1 MARQRAKNNKKTLKE
16 VKKRLKKQIGGTG
29 PLGGR
34 GRELPPK
41 EFEDAGV
48 PRKLPP
54 TATPMPTPKPTVNLP
69 TDVEVQDTPD
79 APQKQQQQTESQQR
93 EAEKRKAEQDR
104 KRAEEARQ
112 KAIEEA
118 AKKAAQEAADRASD
132 DIDIDGPFQ
141 IGEERIFGNRIFVW
155 NGTTFVDTGRTVDEG
170 DDGDEG
176 SAGDEGDDGD
186 DGDDDD
192 GNAGGA
198 GGAGGGAGEQT
209 PTDPDALRK
218 QIEDAAKGIV
228 PESIKAPDAVKVDVG
243 KDVTAETI
251 DTARVIDDE
260 DIAKITAPTN
270 EQVSK
275 ITNVVTADIPE
286 EAKVNQI
293 KEIYRVPEN
302 VAIQIARGEVKPE
315 SLSDAAEVER
325 VKAIEAAEVQIKEG
339 AVSKRITGIL
349 TPESKAQAAKNAG
362 TTLARVTRAKKQL
375 RNAGLSE
382 DDISELG
389 SDPEALEDRLT
400 DFTEEQRGVIEG
412 LPEEALVSNQLDSL
426 LQGIEEGEI
435 PIWAKPA
442 VDSVEAILAQRGLSA
457 STVGRDA
464 LLNTIIQSALPLAQ
478 SNAQAIQQ
486 AVSQQRGI
494 EAQALEANAQRE
506 QQASLQNAQNVF
518 GLNMA
523 QFNADQQREL
533 SNSKFFQTISLA
545 NADNT
550 QKSAVQNAVLMSQ
563 ANLAEANFAQQSQI
577 NNAKN
582 FLTMDMA
589 NLNNEQQSFMIK
601 AQQEQQRILS
611 NQASENARR
620 QFNAKSQQQVE
631 LFNKELFAQIERF
644 NVQQQNFASQFNAQA
659 ENAAEARR
667 VQRDV
672 DIDKANAAMVNQIN
686 QFNSQMEF
694 NRDKFN
700 TANKQAVAQSN
711 MAWRRQANTI
721 NTAAQNAVNQQ
732 NAQNAFAMTSQSLSF
747 LWQELRDQADFDFRE
762 AENAKNREAQLYATA
777 IANEANGASDWNNMT
792 GQVAAL
798 IKNLFGG
805 D

>member
-1 MARQRAKNNKKTLKE
+1 MLLKNNNNKLKVNREKQKKE
-16 VKKRLKKQIGGTG
+16 
-29 PLGGR
+29 
-34 GRELPPK
+34 
-41 EFEDAGV
+41 
-48 PRKLPP
+48 KLN
-54 TATPMPTPKPTVNLP
+54 KI
-69 TDVEVQDTPD
+69 
-79 APQKQQQQTESQQR
+79 
-93 EAEKRKAEQDR
+93 EK
-104 KRAEEARQ
+104 
-112 KAIEEA
+112 
-118 AKKAAQEAADRASD
+118 
-132 DIDIDGPFQ
+132 DIDGPFQ

-186 DGDDDD
+186 DGDDDGD
-192 GNAGGA
+192 AGGA

-243 KDVTAETI
+243 EDVTAETI

-260 DIAKITAPTN
+260 DIVKITAPTN